1 MYEYYKRLALFTIVA
16 MILILLVF
24 LWWTLNSFHTTK
36 TFIALYEQQNEEVK
50 VLNVL
55 LEESQEKILKM
66 NELIELQNTEIEQ
79 LKQQINDLT
88 NELNKITT
96 SSQVK
101 TITKNNTKNNTV
113 SRGTSKNDLIAY
125 IEKVAKENNYDSRML
140 KAIIQVE
147 SNWDPTKVSP
157 TGDYGLCQI
166 NKINH
171 AYVYSQLKH
180 KYGKQDL
187 FNPYYSIDAMIVIL
201 NRERMYFRNT
211 YNKEPDI
218 QHLLTAYNKGFGG
231 LKKLMWKNGHSDYS
245 QKVINAMKDF

>member
-1 MYEYYKRLALFTIVA
+1 MYKYYKRLALFTIIV

-24 LWWTLNSFHTTK
+24 SWWTINSFYSTM
-36 TFIALYEQQNEEVK
+36 TFIALYKQQSDEVK

-55 LEESQEKILKM
+55 LKESQEKILKM
-66 NELIELQNTEIEQ
+66 NELIESQNTEIEQ

-88 NELNKITT
+88 NELNKTTT
-96 SSQVK
+96 SLQVK
-101 TITKNNTKNNTV
+101 TITENNTV
-113 SRGTSKNDLIAY
+113 SRGTSRNDLIAY

-147 SNWDPTKVSP
+147 SNWDPTKVSS

-201 NRERMYFRNT
+201 NRERMYFKAT

-231 LKKLMWKNGHSDYS
+231 LKRLMWKNGHSDYS
-245 QKVINAMKDF
+245 QKVIDVMKNFR